1 MIWSYSVKLGEL
13 YQYDGR
19 IPGSLVTEPWHSH
32 VALYLGE
39 DSIHRDDGVI
49 IVNHKFLVGSVER
62 LVDKT
67 FLRYLKEINNE
78 N

>member
-1 MIWSYSVKLGEL
+1 MKVGEL

-19 IPGSLVTEPWHSH
+19 IPGSLVTEPWLSH

-39 DSIHRDDGVI
+39 DSIHRDDGI
-49 IVNHKFLVGSVER
+49 IVVNHKFLVGGMSR
-62 LVDKT
+62 LADKT
-67 FLRYLKEINNE
+67 FLRYLKEIENE